1 MKEEL
6 TKLEKEI
13 LEEII
18 GITDDFGEQDEFIYE
33 CLEEDGY
40 DMKIARGVIGSL
52 AKKGKIYF
60 DEDYVGSKVLR
71 RYIYINHTI

>member
-1 MKEEL
+1 MDKEL
-6 TKLEKEI
+6 TENEKM
-13 LEEII
+13 LLNDII
-18 GITDDFGEQDEFIYE
+18 VLTDDFGEEDEFIYE
-33 CLEEDGY
+33 NLKEGGY

-52 AKKGKIYF
+52 VKKGYIFF